1 MSSDESEVDETGVDP
16 MHVRII
22 EIMMLGALPRSD
34 AVQALIASG
43 GNVLE
48 ACARFVPR
56 EDPHFMDRLTDAAE
70 AASAEADV
78 DEVLGVASP
87 LGAAGSM
94 REAC

>member
-43 GNVLE
+43 GDVAE
-48 ACARFVPR
+48 ACARFVVNGRRRRSTPSSTKLYSTAR
-56 EDPHFMDRLTDAAE
+56 A
-70 AASAEADV
+70 
-78 DEVLGVASP
+78 
-87 LGAAGSM
+87 
-94 REAC
+94 